1 MLFQFCF
8 RKKFHH
14 RAKELM
20 IMSQSIRD
28 AGRTQI
34 SPGTKTVVGFGP
46 GKIIELI
53 HELYYYSFAIIIF
66 LC

>member
-1 MLFQFCF
+1 
-8 RKKFHH
+8 
-14 RAKELM
+14 M